1 MRTICQTATILMTFS
16 TLSVCILWGALP
28 EGVVI
33 FSRGNAIFPSSLQ
46 AQKCCTL
53 FECVVTTVNNYHSA
67 TFSAPLHTPAA
78 SASPVHDWIRSAVRS
93 GNGCVPQ
100 SLPQSLRAT
109 LPLSSPL
116 FHAVTWISHS
126 LLIHPGGARG
136 SCWRRGDAWLGD
148 TGTRRCSNAC
158 VAFICAMHSVHT
170 LGLYL
175 GPVLTRKGE

>member
-100 SLPQSLRAT
+100 SLPQSLSKGYSPSQ
-109 LPLSSPL
+109 LPVVSCRNMNFS
-116 FHAVTWISHS
+116 FVT
-126 LLIHPGGARG
+126 
-136 SCWRRGDAWLGD
+136 D
-148 TGTRRCSNAC
+148 TSRRCSWELLEARRR
-158 VAFICAMHSVHT
+158 VAGRHWDPPLFKC
-170 LGLYL
+170 LCCLYL
-175 GPVLTRKGE
+175 CDAQCAYSGLVPWACAHKER